1 MTKKKKADVKAEPK
15 KPSRTLAM
23 GKKPTRVRAKVDT
36 IAKTQAKTK
45 AASAKPVVLKLPRTL
60 KKAARA
66 CAKDQG
72 LKLRAWIVELIKI
85 QIAKESTSSTTMS
98 LQTA

>member
-1 MTKKKKADVKAEPK
+1 MPKQKKVEAKSEPK

-23 GKKPTRVRAKVDT
+23 GKKSNRAKAEVVAID
-36 IAKTQAKTK
+36 KTETK
-45 AASAKPVVLKLPRTL
+45 VRTAKPVVLKLPRTL

-72 LKLRAWIVELIKI
+72 FKLRAWIVELIKN
-85 QIAKESTSSTTMS
+85 QLGKVSASSP
-98 LQTA
+98 A

>member
-1 MTKKKKADVKAEPK
+1 MPKQKKVETKSEPK

-23 GKKPTRVRAKVDT
+23 GKKSTRA
-36 IAKTQAKTK
+36 IAKGAAIDKTETK
-45 AASAKPVVLKLPRTL
+45 VRTAKPVVLKLPRTL

-72 LKLRAWIVELIKI
+72 FKLRAWIVELIKN
-85 QIAKESTSSTTMS
+85 QLGKESASSP
-98 LQTA
+98 A

>member
-1 MTKKKKADVKAEPK
+1 MPKQKKVEAKTKSK
-15 KPSRTLAM
+15 KPSRTFEF
-23 GKKPTRVRAKVDT
+23 GKKTVRANAAIDAF
-36 IAKTQAKTK
+36 AKTEAK
-45 AASAKPVVLKLPRTL
+45 ASTAKPVVLKLPRTL

-85 QIAKESTSSTTMS
+85 QIAKESTSSAPMP

>member
-1 MTKKKKADVKAEPK
+1 MPKQKKAEAKSEPK

-23 GKKPTRVRAKVDT
+23 GKKTNL
-36 IAKTQAKTK
+36 AKTK
-45 AASAKPVVLKLPRTL
+45 VVAIDKTETKVRTAKPVVLKLPRTL

-72 LKLRAWIVELIKI
+72 FKLRAWIVELIKN
-85 QIAKESTSSTTMS
+85 QLGKVSASSP
-98 LQTA
+98 A